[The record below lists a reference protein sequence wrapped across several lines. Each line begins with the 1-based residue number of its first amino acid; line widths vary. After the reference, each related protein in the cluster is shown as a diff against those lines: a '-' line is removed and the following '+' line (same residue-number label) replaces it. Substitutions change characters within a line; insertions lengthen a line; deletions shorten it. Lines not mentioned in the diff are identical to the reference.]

1 MGFVRPDLA
10 PNGTKWSADGGH
22 SGGQAYKT
30 VGFWVGIMCGLGFIG
45 LAVYCSLYLKRHYE
59 RVAVERPRAR
69 ANAGG
74 ARRAEAWRKFP
85 PRCEHPRRASVRSA
99 SRAGLNSALRPAARP
114 VVVLP
119 CKHAFHAKCLE
130 NWFATSLA
138 RLSDADDLTCPL
150 CRQAVPAAPRR
161 RLDGEEHKDATGDVE
176 LRGGV
181 VESTAPALYCPSR
194 VRTVATTTA
203 RRSRGIR
210 HKPTNL
216 LYLSTFLTSA
226 RPTSSSRSGYLTK
239 TNLTRSATSPPAS
252 PGPRR
257 PTWPRTASRARTS
270 RRRGG
275 ASSSAAC
282 GASASS
288 SGPTSAVHPRGAPEA
303 TRGAPAPDPSAA
315 TRATRSPAAGR
326 RWGRAWA

>member
-45 LAVYCSLYLKRHYE
+45 LAVYWLYLKRHYE

-69 ANAGG
+69 ATVARVAQKLEEVPTEVRTSAKGECSICLS
-74 ARRAEAWRKFP
+74 RRAEFGA
-85 PRCEHPRRASVRSA
+85 AA
-99 SRAGLNSALRPAARP
+99 AARP

-161 RLDGEEHKDATGDVE
+161 RRDEDATGEVE
-176 LRGGV
+176 LRDV
-181 VESTAPALYCPSR
+181 
-194 VRTVATTTA
+194 
-203 RRSRGIR
+203 
-210 HKPTNL
+210 
-216 LYLSTFLTSA
+216 
-226 RPTSSSRSGYLTK
+226 
-239 TNLTRSATSPPAS
+239 
-252 PGPRR
+252 
-257 PTWPRTASRARTS
+257 
-270 RRRGG
+270 
-275 ASSSAAC
+275 
-282 GASASS
+282 
-288 SGPTSAVHPRGAPEA
+288 
-303 TRGAPAPDPSAA
+303 
-315 TRATRSPAAGR
+315 
-326 RWGRAWA
+326 